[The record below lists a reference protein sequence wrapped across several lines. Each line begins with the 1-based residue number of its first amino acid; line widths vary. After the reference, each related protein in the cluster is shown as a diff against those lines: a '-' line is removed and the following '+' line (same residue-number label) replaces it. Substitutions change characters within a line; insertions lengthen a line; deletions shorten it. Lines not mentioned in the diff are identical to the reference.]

1 MILKKNFDKKNFVC
15 WKTKDRTCW
24 SVLWG
29 VKSVEGRFVLLL
41 FDTEERWV
49 LGSGFC
55 NVVDGG
61 FVFVFGLLWDLLSI
75 LSTANGDVESFG
87 ADEPIRSASL
97 RKDAAGDFSGGS
109 FVANCCCCCCLEL
122 LLDDVGEEV
131 TRCDD
136 DKSLFE
142 EEWVWDFDVEFVDS
156 FESFLYWGNKSIVRS
171 ITEEKFEVELRF
183 VDDSDGETIDGFAIG
198 RTISDLINDCSDN

>member
-1 MILKKNFDKKNFVC
+1 M
-15 WKTKDRTCW
+15 
-24 SVLWG
+24 
-29 VKSVEGRFVLLL
+29 

-49 LGSGFC
+49 LGSGLC
-55 NVVDGG
+55 IVVDG

-97 RKDAAGDFSGGS
+97 RKDAAGDFSDGI
-109 FVANCCCCCCLEL
+109 FVANCCCCLEL

-131 TRCDD
+131 ARCDD

-142 EEWVWDFDVEFVDS
+142 EEWVWDFDVEFADS
-156 FESFLYWGNKSIVRS
+156 FDCFLYWENKSIVRS
-171 ITEEKFEVELRF
+171 ITEEKFEGELRF
-183 VDDSDGETIDGFAIG
+183 VDESDGETIDGFTIG
-198 RTISDLINDCSDN
+198 RTISDLLDGCSDN